1 MQVLSLAW
9 GHGCSH
15 PSDRAAAFL
24 HAALPCFLRESNA
37 MAAAMNTRHGRR
49 TGAKDGPSSLSLT
62 HVPGEAATPPR
73 HPLAPLPFPS
83 ATGGKGKENAYK
95 FNRRMA
101 HREPA
106 AGVVNATYSNGT
118 DRYGIA
124 RLSLM
129 DRSHGGMGAWT
140 STPLEPGMTIAL
152 SPVGTAA
159 AWLTG
164 VVARCKQEGD
174 GFHVGLSFAPA
185 LAAA

>member
-1 MQVLSLAW
+1 
-9 GHGCSH
+9 
-15 PSDRAAAFL
+15 
-24 HAALPCFLRESNA
+24 
-37 MAAAMNTRHGRR
+37 MAAAINTRHGRR
-49 TGAKDGPSSLSLT
+49 SGAKDGPSSLHIT
-62 HVPGEAATPPR
+62 HTEGEAPTPAAHAQ
-73 HPLAPLPFPS
+73 HPPAPIPFPRPQGRS
-83 ATGGKGKENAYK
+83 GKSPSAYK
-95 FNRRMA
+95 LERRVA

-106 AGVVNATYSNGT
+106 AGIVSATFSNGT

-124 RLSLM
+124 RLSLI

-174 GFHVGLSFAPA
+174 GYHVGLHFAPA